1 MTFSIVAYPGYLLY
15 CEVADMV
22 QSIRY
27 QMKRID
33 SLGWWPLVSVG
44 CRKRSD
50 DPCQSAFGK
59 RKRKDKIH

>member
-1 MTFSIVAYPGYLLY
+1 MEDNNYVNREENDLSETSAYPGYLLY

-33 SLGWWPLVSVG
+33 SLG
-44 CRKRSD
+44 
-50 DPCQSAFGK
+50 
-59 RKRKDKIH
+59 